1 LGVAA
6 AYPATMKITD
16 VTSFP
21 VFNGQR
27 NNLFVVIDTDA
38 GIYGVGESG
47 LSGRELAV
55 MGAVEHLKPLLV
67 GEDPSRIEHLW
78 QVMLRG
84 GFFPANRV
92 IGSAISA
99 IDIALWDIQGKAL
112 NVPVYKLLGGL
123 VRDRV
128 ACYPHNQPE
137 GAEGDVQA
145 LVDNCLRTKQ
155 EGWKFVRWGL
165 PAENGVLEPA
175 RAVRLALKQM
185 AAVRDAVGEDIG
197 ICFDVHTR
205 VDLPDAVRLLR
216 ASEEYQP
223 FFMEDPLRSESPY
236 AYHRLRQQT
245 AVPIAAGEQWATKWE
260 FREAIEND
268 LIDYARIDLCIVGGI
283 TEARKITG
291 WCEAHYIKLVTHN
304 PLGPVSSA
312 ACLQM
317 NLACPNFGVQE
328 QPRRPGTTL
337 TDVIPVQVDWE
348 DGYLLPP
355 TRPGLGVEFDR
366 EAALR
371 SPFRMTELT
380 HLRRLDGS
388 FTNW

>member
-1 LGVAA
+1 
-6 AYPATMKITD
+6 MKITD
-16 VTSFP
+16 ITSFP
-21 VFNGQR
+21 VYNGQR
-27 NNLFVVIDTDA
+27 NNLFVVIDTDE

-55 MGAVEHLKPLLV
+55 MGAIEHLKPQLV

-112 NVPVYKLLGGL
+112 NVPIYKLLGGL

-145 LVDNCLRTKQ
+145 LVDNCLRTKH

-165 PAENGVLEPA
+165 PAEDGLLEPV
-175 RAVRLALKQM
+175 RAVRLALRQM
-185 AAVRDAVGEDIG
+185 AAVRAAVGDDIG

-205 VDLPDAVRLLR
+205 LDLPDAVRLCR

-223 FFMEDPLRSESPY
+223 FFMEDPLRSESPH

-260 FREAIEND
+260 FREAIEAD

-337 TDVIPVQVDWE
+337 TDVIPVQVEWQ

-366 EAALR
+366 QAALR
-371 SPFRMTELT
+371 SPFKMTELT

>member
-1 LGVAA
+1 
-6 AYPATMKITD
+6 
-16 VTSFP
+16 
-21 VFNGQR
+21 
-27 NNLFVVIDTDA
+27 
-38 GIYGVGESG
+38 
-47 LSGRELAV
+47 
-55 MGAVEHLKPLLV
+55 
-67 GEDPSRIEHLW
+67 
-78 QVMLRG
+78 
-84 GFFPANRV
+84 
-92 IGSAISA
+92 
-99 IDIALWDIQGKAL
+99 
-112 NVPVYKLLGGL
+112 
-123 VRDRV
+123 
-128 ACYPHNQPE
+128 
-137 GAEGDVQA
+137 
-145 LVDNCLRTKQ
+145 
-155 EGWKFVRWGL
+155 
-165 PAENGVLEPA
+165 
-175 RAVRLALKQM
+175 
-185 AAVRDAVGEDIG
+185 
-197 ICFDVHTR
+197 
-205 VDLPDAVRLLR
+205 VRLLR

-337 TDVIPVQVDWE
+337 TDVIPVQVEWD

-371 SPFRMTELT
+371 SPFKMTELT